1 MVLAIE
7 LGIAKTNKY
16 ASRESGDTAE
26 LIERP
31 AGGFSV
37 VMADGQGSG
46 RAAKSLSLL
55 VTSKAVA
62 LLKEGV
68 RDGAVARGVHDYLF
82 AYRHGQVSATLD
94 ILSVDLRS
102 STIVLTRNAVTPMV
116 VGQKGRYE
124 LVAGSSGPIGLY
136 HMTRP
141 TVTQLPLEPG
151 LRVILTTDGVAG
163 AGSRSGDGAFDF
175 GAFAAS
181 TWDDGLDAEAMA
193 DRLLAAALD
202 RDRARPADDMTV
214 VALAMRTHDDPIR
227 VRRQSMVV
235 PLP

>member
-1 MVLAIE
+1 MGLAIE
-7 LGIAKTNKY
+7 LAIAKTNKY

-26 LIERP
+26 LVERP
-31 AGGFSV
+31 AGGLSV

-55 VTSKAVA
+55 VTSKAVG

-102 STIVLTRNAVTPMV
+102 GTIVVTRNAATSMT
-116 VGQKGRYE
+116 VGRGGRFE
-124 LVAGSSGPIGLY
+124 LVPGCSGPIGLY
-136 HMTRP
+136 HLTRP
-141 TVTQLPLEPG
+141 TVTQLPMEPG
-151 LRVILTTDGVAG
+151 LRIVLCSDGVPIAG
-163 AGSRSGDGAFDF
+163 VRDGHGEFDLV
-175 GAFAAS
+175 AFAS
-181 TWDDGLDAEAMA
+181 EAFGEELGAAAIA
-193 DRLLAAALD
+193 DRVLD
-202 RDRARPADDMTV
+202 EAVRRDGGRPADDMTV
-214 VALAMRTHDDPIR
+214 VTLALQVHADTLL
-227 VRRQSMVV
+227 VRRQVTTV